1 MTDQVIAHYKNLF
14 DRHGY
19 SSNAVEFRD
28 QSSHLA
34 RFQLLAEISH
44 DLGSVLDVGAG
55 LAHFYT
61 YLRAHGFQ
69 GRYLGL
75 EFVEQFVESA
85 NHLMVDDENAEVRHF
100 DVSTGELPTG
110 FEYGFVSGVFNL
122 ARANAEEFMYSTL
135 KNLWEVCEK
144 GMAFNIL
151 STHVEYF
158 DNHLFYVD
166 PEKMFMFLKCE
177 LQCHIVMFHDYITS
191 KNGYPYEVT
200 YFARKEPRLIIET

>member
-1 MTDQVIAHYKNLF
+1 MTDQVIAHYKSLF
-14 DRHGY
+14 DRYGY

-34 RFQLLAEISH
+34 RFQLLTEISH
-44 DLGSVLDVGAG
+44 ELGSVMDIGAG

-61 YLRAHGFQ
+61 YLRKHGFK

-85 NHLMVDDENAEVRHF
+85 NRLMADDQNAEVRHF

-122 ARANAEEFMYSTL
+122 ARENAEEFMYETL
-135 KNLWEVCEK
+135 KKLWQVCEK

-158 DNHLFYVD
+158 DRHLFYVN
-166 PEKMFMFLKCE
+166 PENMFTFLKCE
-177 LQCHIVMFHDYITS
+177 LKGHIVMYHDYINS
-191 KNGYPYEVT
+191 KDGYPYEVT
-200 YFARKEPRLIIET
+200 FLVRKEPRLIVET